1 MAEFDSMR
9 GRVTVAVLLTIGFYG
24 LAMGIAGGLLSIA
37 WLFWVNGHHVNR
49 VTAFCVIGAGVIL
62 WSIIPRP
69 ERFEPPGPALDAAS
83 NPRLFKEL
91 NDVASR
97 VGERMPHEVYLV
109 PDVNA
114 GVRQRGGFMGGRG
127 RRVMLLGLPLLQ
139 VLTVSEMRAVI
150 AHEFGHYHGGDT
162 KLAPWIYKTR
172 EAIIRTVRQLS
183 GSSSVLHL
191 PFVWYG
197 QLFLRVT
204 QAISRRQEFAADA
217 LAARTVGARSL
228 VSGLRTIF
236 GAALAYDGYWRNEVV
251 PVLNAGFLPPL
262 ADGFTQFLREPR
274 IADAVNKAT
283 QEEMRAPKIDPY
295 DSHPSLPDRLKAL
308 EGLPPGPEPASE
320 PPALSL
326 LDDASGAEQPLAASL
341 LKPGAP
347 ALRPVS
353 WPDVGI
359 EVQVPYWEA
368 RVRREA
374 RLLAGQTVANIPRL
388 VPASNWDDDSKRTRL
403 VTVGAA
409 LAVALVASG
418 WTLESLPGAAPVL
431 HRGAESLEPFGVLEE
446 MVDGKLTDEGWQERT
461 GALGITNLSLSVT

>member
-1 MAEFDSMR
+1 MR
-9 GRVTVAVLLTIGFYG
+9 GRVTVALLLTIGFYG
-24 LAMGIAGGLLSIA
+24 LALGIAGGLLSIA

-62 WSIIPRP
+62 WLIVPRP
-69 ERFEPPGPALDAAS
+69 ERFQPPGPALEAAS

-97 VGERMPHEVYLV
+97 VGEPMPHEVYLV

-114 GVRQRGGFMGGRG
+114 GVRQRGGFMGARG

-139 VLTVSEMRAVI
+139 VLTISEMRAVI

-162 KLAPWIYKTR
+162 RLAPWIYKTR

-197 QLFLRVT
+197 RMFLRVT

-217 LAARTVGARSL
+217 LAARTVGARPL
-228 VSGLRTIF
+228 ATGLRTIF
-236 GAALAYDGYWRNEVV
+236 GAALAYDGYWREEVV
-251 PVLNAGFLPPL
+251 PVLSAGFLPPL
-262 ADGFTQFLREPR
+262 ADGINR
-274 IADAVNKAT
+274 AT
-283 QEEMRAPKIDPY
+283 QEEMKAPRIDPY

-308 EGLPPGPEPASE
+308 QGLPPGPEPATE

-326 LDDASGAEQPLAASL
+326 LENASGAEVPLAASL

-374 RLLAGQTVANIPRL
+374 QLLAGQTVANIPRL
-388 VPASNWDDDSKRTRL
+388 MLPSDWNADARRTRL
-403 VTVGAA
+403 VTIGSA
-409 LAVALVASG
+409 LAVALVGSG

-431 HRGAESLEPFGVLEE
+431 HRGADRVEPFGIVEDLAR
-446 MVDGKLTDEGWQERT
+446 GKLTDQGWQERA
-461 GALGITNLSLSVT
+461 GALGIANLRLSVT

>member
-1 MAEFDSMR
+1 MR
-9 GRVTVAVLLTIGFYG
+9 GRVTLALLLTIGFYG
-24 LAMGIAGGLLSIA
+24 LALGISAGLLLIA
-37 WLFWVNGHHVNR
+37 WLLWVNGQHVNR
-49 VTAFCVIGAGVIL
+49 LTAFCVIGAGAIL

-69 ERFEPPGPALDAAS
+69 ERFRAPGPTLEASS

-91 NDVASR
+91 NDVATK
-97 VGERMPHEVYLV
+97 VGEPMPHEVYLV

-114 GVRQRGGFMGGRG
+114 GVRERGGFLGFGR

-139 VLTVSEMRAVI
+139 VLSISEMRAVL
-150 AHEFGHYHGGDT
+150 AHEFGHYYGGDT
-162 KLAPWIYKTR
+162 RLAPWIYKTR
-172 EAIIRTVRQLS
+172 EAIIRTVQHLS

-217 LAARTVGARSL
+217 LAARTVGARPL
-228 VSGLRTIF
+228 TTGLRTIF
-236 GAALAYDGYWRNEVV
+236 GAALAYDGYFRDEVV

-262 ADGFTQFLREPR
+262 AEGFTQFLHEPR
-274 IADAVNKAT
+274 VAEAVSKAT
-283 QEEMRAPKIDPY
+283 EEEMKWPKVHPY
-295 DSHPSLPDRLKAL
+295 DSHPSLPDRIKAL
-308 EGLPPGPEPASE
+308 EGQPPGPEPASE

-326 LDDASGAEQPLAASL
+326 LENASGVETPLAASL
-341 LKPGAP
+341 MKPGTP

-353 WPDVGI
+353 WPAVGI

-368 RVRREA
+368 RARREA
-374 RLLAGQTVANIPRL
+374 QLLAGLTVADIPKL
-388 VPASNWDDDSKRTRL
+388 IPPATWDESSRRSRA
-403 VTVGAA
+403 VTIGAA

-431 HRGAESLEPFGVLEE
+431 HRGAESVEPFGVVPELL
-446 MVDGKLTDEGWQERT
+446 DGKLTEQGWRERAGT
-461 GALGITNLSLSVT
+461 LGIANVRLSVT

>member
-1 MAEFDSMR
+1 VAEFESMR
-9 GRVTVAVLLTIGFYG
+9 GRVTVALLLTIGFYG
-24 LAMGIAGGLLSIA
+24 LALGIAGGLLLIA

-69 ERFEPPGPALDAAS
+69 ERFQLPGPALEASS

-97 VGERMPHEVYLV
+97 VGEPMPHEVYLV

-114 GVRQRGGFMGGRG
+114 GVRQRGGFMGARG

-139 VLTVSEMRAVI
+139 VLTISEMRAVL
-150 AHEFGHYHGGDT
+150 AHEFGHG
-162 KLAPWIYKTR
+162 R
-172 EAIIRTVRQLS
+172 M
-183 GSSSVLHL
+183 
-191 PFVWYG
+191 
-197 QLFLRVT
+197 FLRVT

-217 LAARTVGARSL
+217 LAARTVGARPL
-228 VSGLRTIF
+228 GSGLRTIF
-236 GAALAYDGYWRNEVV
+236 GAALAYDGYWREEVV
-251 PVLNAGFLPPL
+251 PVLSAGFLPPL
-262 ADGFTQFLREPR
+262 ADGFEQFLREPR
-274 IADAVNKAT
+274 VADAVNRAT
-283 QEEMRAPKIDPY
+283 QEEMKAPRIDPY
-295 DSHPSLPDRLKAL
+295 DSHPSLADRLKAL

-326 LDDASGAEQPLAASL
+326 LENASGAEVPLAASL
-341 LKPGAP
+341 LKPGTP

-374 RLLAGQTVANIPRL
+374 QLLAGQTVATIPQL
-388 VPASNWDDDSKRTRL
+388 MLPSDWDAGARRTRQ
-403 VTVGAA
+403 VTIGAA
-409 LAVALVASG
+409 LAVALVGSG
-418 WTLESLPGAAPVL
+418 WTLESLPGAVPVL
-431 HRGAESLEPFGVLEE
+431 HRGADRVEPFGIVEDLSS
-446 MVDGKLTDEGWQERT
+446 GKLSAQGWQERA
-461 GALGITNLSLSVT
+461 GALGIANLRLSVT

>member
-1 MAEFDSMR
+1 MAL
-9 GRVTVAVLLTIGFYG
+9 LLTIGFYG
-24 LAMGIAGGLLSIA
+24 LALGIAGGLLSIA

-49 VTAFCVIGAGVIL
+49 VTAFCVIGAVVIL
-62 WSIIPRP
+62 WSIVPRP
-69 ERFEPPGPALDAAS
+69 ERFQPPGPALEAAS

-97 VGERMPHEVYLV
+97 VGEPMPHEVYLV

-114 GVRQRGGFMGGRG
+114 GVRQRGGFMGARG

-139 VLTVSEMRAVI
+139 VLTISEMRAVI

-162 KLAPWIYKTR
+162 RLAPWIYKTR
-172 EAIIRTVRQLS
+172 EAIIRTVRQVS

-197 QLFLRVT
+197 RMFLRVT

-217 LAARTVGARSL
+217 LAARTVGARPL
-228 VSGLRTIF
+228 ATGLRTIF
-236 GAALAYDGYWRNEVV
+236 GAALAYDGYWREEVV
-251 PVLNAGFLPPL
+251 PVLSAGFLPPL
-262 ADGFTQFLREPR
+262 ADGFEQFLREPR
-274 IADAVNKAT
+274 VADAINRAT
-283 QEEMRAPKIDPY
+283 QEEMKAPRIDPY

-308 EGLPPGPEPASE
+308 QGLPPGPEPTTE

-326 LDDASGAEQPLAASL
+326 LENASGAEVPLAASL

-374 RLLAGQTVANIPRL
+374 QLLAGQTVANIPRL
-388 VPASNWDDDSKRTRL
+388 MLPSDWNADARRTRL
-403 VTVGAA
+403 VTIGAA
-409 LAVALVASG
+409 LAVALVGSG

-431 HRGAESLEPFGVLEE
+431 YRGTDRVEPFRIVEDLAS
-446 MVDGKLTDEGWQERT
+446 GKLTDQGWQERA
-461 GALGITNLSLSVT
+461 GALGIANLRLSVT

>member
-1 MAEFDSMR
+1 MR
-9 GRVTVAVLLTIGFYG
+9 GRVTFAVLLTIGFYG
-24 LAMGIAGGLLSIA
+24 LALAIADGLLSIA

-97 VGERMPHEVYLV
+97 VGEPMPHEVYLV

-114 GVRQRGGFMGGRG
+114 GVRQRGGFMGAGR

-139 VLTVSEMRAVI
+139 VLTISEMRAVI

-204 QAISRRQEFAADA
+204 QAISRRQEFVADA

-228 VSGLRTIF
+228 ISGLRTIF

-274 IADAVNKAT
+274 IADAVDKAT
-283 QEEMRAPKIDPY
+283 QEEMRAPRIDPY
-295 DSHPSLPDRLKAL
+295 DSHPSLPDRIKAL

-326 LDDASGAEQPLAASL
+326 LDNASGAEQPLAASL
-341 LKPGAP
+341 LKAGAP
-347 ALRPVS
+347 ALRPVA

-388 VPASNWDDDSKRTRL
+388 MTASNWDDDSKRTRL

-431 HRGAESLEPFGVLEE
+431 HRGAESIEPFGVLEE
-446 MVDGKLTDEGWQERT
+446 MVDGKLTGQGWQERA
-461 GALGITNLSLSVT
+461 GALGIANLRLSVT

>member
-1 MAEFDSMR
+1 MR
-9 GRVTVAVLLTIGFYG
+9 GRVTVALLLTIGFYG
-24 LAMGIAGGLLSIA
+24 LALGIAGGLLSIA
-37 WLFWVNGHHVNR
+37 WAFWVNGHHVNR

-69 ERFEPPGPALDAAS
+69 ERFEPPGPALEAAS

-97 VGERMPHEVYLV
+97 VGEPMPHEVYLV

-114 GVRQRGGFMGGRG
+114 GVRQRGGFMGARG

-139 VLTVSEMRAVI
+139 VLTISEMRAVI

-197 QLFLRVT
+197 QMFLRVT
-204 QAISRRQEFAADA
+204 QAISRRQEFEADA
-217 LAARTVGARSL
+217 LAARTVGARPL
-228 VSGLRTIF
+228 TTGLRTIF

-251 PVLNAGFLPPL
+251 PVLSAGFLPPL
-262 ADGFTQFLREPR
+262 ADGFAQFLREPR
-274 IADAVNKAT
+274 VADAINEAT
-283 QEEMRAPKIDPY
+283 QEEMTKPTIDPY
-295 DSHPSLPDRLKAL
+295 DSHPSLPDRIKAL

-320 PPALSL
+320 LPALSL
-326 LDDASGAEQPLAASL
+326 LENASGAEAPLAASL

-347 ALRPVS
+347 ALRPVT

-374 RLLAGQTVANIPRL
+374 QLLGGQTVANIPRL
-388 VPASNWDDDSKRTRL
+388 MLPGDWAADAQRTRA
-403 VTVGAA
+403 VTIGAA
-409 LAVALVASG
+409 LAVALVGSG

-431 HRGAESLEPFGVLEE
+431 HRGADRVEPFGVVEE
-446 MVDGKLTDEGWQERT
+446 LARGKLTDQGWQERA
-461 GALGITNLSLSVT
+461 GALGIANLRLSVT

>member
-1 MAEFDSMR
+1 MR
-9 GRVTVAVLLTIGFYG
+9 GRVTVALLLTIGFYG
-24 LAMGIAGGLLSIA
+24 LALGIAGGLLSIA

-49 VTAFCVIGAGVIL
+49 VTAFCVIGAGIIL
-62 WSIIPRP
+62 WSIVPRP
-69 ERFEPPGPALDAAS
+69 ERFEPPGPALEPAS

-97 VGERMPHEVYLV
+97 VGEPMPHEVYLV

-114 GVRQRGGFMGGRG
+114 GVRQRGGLMGARG

-139 VLTVSEMRAVI
+139 VLTISEMRAVI

-197 QLFLRVT
+197 QMFLRVT

-217 LAARTVGARSL
+217 LAARTVGARPL
-228 VSGLRTIF
+228 TTGLRTIF

-251 PVLNAGFLPPL
+251 PVLSAGFLPPL
-262 ADGFTQFLREPR
+262 ADGFAQFLREPR
-274 IADAVNKAT
+274 VADAINEAT
-283 QEEMRAPKIDPY
+283 QEEMTKPKIDPY
-295 DSHPSLPDRLKAL
+295 DSHPSLPDRIKAL
-308 EGLPPGPEPASE
+308 EGLPPGPEPVSE
-320 PPALSL
+320 LPALSL
-326 LDDASGAEQPLAASL
+326 LENAPGAEAPLAASL
-341 LKPGAP
+341 LKPGTP
-347 ALRPVS
+347 ALRPVA

-374 RLLAGQTVANIPRL
+374 QLLAGQTVANIPRL
-388 VPASNWDDDSKRTRL
+388 MLPGDWAADAQRTRA
-403 VTVGAA
+403 VTIGAA
-409 LAVALVASG
+409 LAVALVGSG

-431 HRGAESLEPFGVLEE
+431 HRGGDSVEPFGVVEE
-446 MVDGKLTDEGWQERT
+446 LARGKLTDQGWQERAGT
-461 GALGITNLSLSVT
+461 LGIANLRLSVT

>member
-1 MAEFDSMR
+1 MR
-9 GRVTVAVLLTIGFYG
+9 GRVALALLLTIGFYG
-24 LAMGIAGGLLSIA
+24 LALGISAGLLLVA
-37 WLFWVNGHHVNR
+37 WLLWVNGHHVNR
-49 VTAFCVIGAGVIL
+49 LTAFCVIGAGAIL

-69 ERFEPPGPALDAAS
+69 EHFQPPGPALEAGS

-97 VGERMPHEVYLV
+97 VGEPMPHEVYLV

-114 GVRQRGGFMGGRG
+114 GVLQRGGFMGSRG

-139 VLTVSEMRAVI
+139 VLTVSEMRAVL

-197 QLFLRVT
+197 QMFLRVT
-204 QAISRRQEFAADA
+204 QAISRRQEFIADA
-217 LAARTVGARSL
+217 LAARTVGGGAL
-228 VSGLRTIF
+228 TSGLRTVF
-236 GAALAYDGYWRNEVV
+236 GAALAYDGYWREEVV
-251 PVLNAGFLPPL
+251 PVLSAGFLPPL
-262 ADGFTQFLREPR
+262 ADGFAQFLREPR
-274 IADAVNKAT
+274 VADAVNRAT
-283 QEEMRAPKIDPY
+283 QEEMTTPRVHPY
-295 DSHPSLPDRLKAL
+295 DSHPSLPDRIKAL
-308 EGLPPGPEPASE
+308 EGLPPGPASVNE

-326 LDDASGAEQPLAASL
+326 LENAPGIEPPLAASL

-353 WPDVGI
+353 WRDVGI
-359 EVQVPYWEA
+359 EVQIPYWEA

-374 RLLAGQTVANIPRL
+374 SLLAGQTVADIPRL
-388 VPASNWDDDSKRTRL
+388 MPSGKWADDARRSRF
-403 VTVGAA
+403 VTIGAA
-409 LAVALVASG
+409 LAVALVGGG
-418 WTLESLPGAAPVL
+418 WTLESLPGAPPVL
-431 HRGAESLEPFGVLEE
+431 HRGADSVEPFGVVEELES
-446 MVDGKLTDEGWQERT
+446 GKLTDEAWQERAA
-461 GALGITNLSLSVT
+461 ALGIANLRLSVT

>member
-1 MAEFDSMR
+1 MR
-9 GRVTVAVLLTIGFYG
+9 GRVTVALLLTIGFYG
-24 LAMGIAGGLLSIA
+24 LALGIAGGLLSIA

-49 VTAFCVIGAGVIL
+49 VTAFSVIGAVVIL
-62 WSIIPRP
+62 WSIVPRP
-69 ERFEPPGPALDAAS
+69 ERFQPPGPALEAAS

-97 VGERMPHEVYLV
+97 VGEPMPHEVYLV

-114 GVRQRGGFMGGRG
+114 GVRQRGGFMGARG

-139 VLTVSEMRAVI
+139 VLTISEMRAVI

-162 KLAPWIYKTR
+162 RLAPWIYKTR

-197 QLFLRVT
+197 RMFLRVT

-217 LAARTVGARSL
+217 LAARTVGARPL
-228 VSGLRTIF
+228 TTGLRTIF
-236 GAALAYDGYWRNEVV
+236 GAALAYDGYWREEVV
-251 PVLNAGFLPPL
+251 PVLSAGFLPPL
-262 ADGFTQFLREPR
+262 ADGFEQFLREPR
-274 IADAVNKAT
+274 VADAINRAT
-283 QEEMRAPKIDPY
+283 QEEMKAPRIDPY

-308 EGLPPGPEPASE
+308 QGLPPGPEPATE

-326 LDDASGAEQPLAASL
+326 LENASGAEVPLAASL

-374 RLLAGQTVANIPRL
+374 QLLAGQTVANIPRL
-388 VPASNWDDDSKRTRL
+388 MLPSDWNADARRTRL
-403 VTVGAA
+403 VTIGAA
-409 LAVALVASG
+409 LAVALVGSG

-431 HRGAESLEPFGVLEE
+431 FRGADRVEPFRIVEDLAS
-446 MVDGKLTDEGWQERT
+446 GKLTDQGWQERA
-461 GALGITNLSLSVT
+461 GALGIANLRLSVT